1 MLVIALC
8 VLAAILL
15 VLGFEMFLVMGIPTP
30 ARMAN
35 VLPQHPV
42 DRVAQKLIGGVNT
55 STLAGDSVLRVCGR
69 SSWRAARSRKRLTD
83 LVKSNVAHLPGG
95 LGHTT
100 VISCMCF
107 GSICGSAPAT
117 VAALGRLLH
126 PELIR
131 ARYSEKFSL
140 GLIASSAECALL
152 IPPSITLI
160 IYGWL
165 TGTSIADL
173 FAAGFAV
180 GIVLGIAFMIQVQIV
195 TWRTGAGAS
204 ARASRQERLAA
215 LRDGLVALGMPVI
228 ILGGIYGGVFTATEA
243 AAVAVVYALI
253 VEVLIYRSFGFREL
267 MQVSESSAVTVV
279 VIFILLAMG
288 SVLSFF
294 ITLAQVPAFFTQLFA
309 DWKVN
314 WIVFLLIVNVILLI
328 AGMFIDPNSILLVL
342 VPTFYPVAVALG
354 IDPVHFG
361 LIVCLNICIG
371 MITPPFGLDLFVASS
386 TLAAASRGSDRR
398 RLAVHRDQ
406 HHRSGADHLYP
417 ADFDGDPQ
425 DHPLGDAS
433 ANT

>member
-8 VLAAILL
+8 VLAAVLL
-15 VLGFEMFLVMGIPTP
+15 VLGFEMFLVMGIPSLLAWQMFFP
-30 ARMAN
+30 N
-35 VLPQHPV
+35 IPPV
-42 DRVAQKLIGGVNT
+42 AIAQKLVGGVNT
-55 STLAGDSVLRVCGR
+55 STLLAIPFFVF
-69 SSWRAARSRKRLTD
+69 AADLMARGTIAKRLTD
-83 LVKSNVAHLPGG
+83 LVKSNVAHLSGG

-173 FAAGFAV
+173 FAAGLAV

-195 TWRTGAGAS
+195 TWRSGAGAS
-204 ARASRQERLAA
+204 ARATWHERLLA
-215 LRDGLVALGMPVI
+215 LREGLVALGMPVI

-243 AAVAVVYALI
+243 AAVAVVYALVI
-253 VEVLIYRSFGFREL
+253 EVLVYRSFGFREL
-267 MQVSESSAVTVV
+267 LQVSESSAVTVV

-314 WIVFLLIVNVILLI
+314 WIVFLLIVNVILLV

-342 VPTFYPVAVALG
+342 IPTFYPVAVALG

-371 MITPPFGLDLFVASS
+371 MITPPFGLDLFVTSS
-386 TLAAASRGSDRR
+386 TLRR
-398 RLAVHRDQ
+398 PVELVIAGVWPFI
-406 HHRSGADHLYP
+406 ATNLIVLVLITYVP
-417 ADFDGDPQ
+417 AISTMILRFVR
-425 DHPLGDAS
+425 
-433 ANT
+433 

>member
-1 MLVIALC
+1 MLVIGLC
-8 VLAAILL
+8 VLAAVLL
-15 VLGFEMFLVMGIPTP
+15 VLGFEMFLVMGIPTLLAWQIFFP
-30 ARMAN
+30 NIPSIA
-35 VLPQHPV
+35 
-42 DRVAQKLIGGVNT
+42 VAQKLIGGVNT
-55 STLAGDSVLRVCGR
+55 STLLAIPFFVF
-69 SSWRAARSRKRLTD
+69 AADIMARGTIARRLTD
-83 LVKSNVAHLPGG
+83 LVKSNVAHLSGG

-126 PELIR
+126 PELVR

-173 FAAGFAV
+173 FAAGLAV
-180 GIVLGIAFMIQVQIV
+180 GIVLGIAFMILVQIV

-204 ARASRQERLAA
+204 ARASRHERLVA

-267 MQVSESSAVTVV
+267 IQVSESSAVTVV

-314 WIVFLLIVNVILLI
+314 WIVFLLIVNAILLI

-342 VPTFYPVAVALG
+342 VPTFYPVAIALG

-361 LIVCLNICIG
+361 LVVCLNICIG

-386 TLAAASRGSDRR
+386 TLRR
-398 RLAVHRDQ
+398 PVEAVIGGIWPFIATNIVVLA
-406 HHRSGADHLYP
+406 LITYI
-417 ADFDGDPQ
+417 PQ
-425 DHPLGDAS
+425 ISTAILKI
-433 ANT
+433 TR

>member
-8 VLAAILL
+8 VLATVLL
-15 VLGFEMFLVMGIPTP
+15 VLGFEMFLVMGIPSLLAWQMFFP
-30 ARMAN
+30 NIPPIAI
-35 VLPQHPV
+35 
-42 DRVAQKLIGGVNT
+42 AQKLVGGVNT
-55 STLAGDSVLRVCGR
+55 STLLAIPFFVF
-69 SSWRAARSRKRLTD
+69 AADLMARGTIAKRLTD
-83 LVKSNVAHLPGG
+83 LVKSNVAHLSGG

-173 FAAGFAV
+173 FAAGLAV
-180 GIVLGIAFMIQVQIV
+180 GIVLAIAFMIQVQIV
-195 TWRTGAGAS
+195 TWRSGAGAS
-204 ARASRQERLAA
+204 ARASRHERLLA
-215 LRDGLVALGMPVI
+215 LREGLVALGMPVI
-228 ILGGIYGGVFTATEA
+228 ILGGIYGGIFTATEA
-243 AAVAVVYALI
+243 AAVAVVYALT
-253 VEVLIYRSFGFREL
+253 VEVLIYRSFGFRDL
-267 MQVSESSAVTVV
+267 IQVSESSAVTVV

-309 DWKVN
+309 DWNVN

-386 TLAAASRGSDRR
+386 TLRR
-398 RLAVHRDQ
+398 PVEAVIAGVWPFIATNIIVLA
-406 HHRSGADHLYP
+406 LITYI
-417 ADFDGDPQ
+417 PQ
-425 DHPLGDAS
+425 ISTAILKI
-433 ANT
+433 TR

>member
-8 VLAAILL
+8 ILAAVLL
-15 VLGFEMFLVMGIPTP
+15 VLGFEMFLVMGIPSLLAWQMFFP
-30 ARMAN
+30 NIPPIAI
-35 VLPQHPV
+35 
-42 DRVAQKLIGGVNT
+42 AQKLVGGVNT
-55 STLAGDSVLRVCGR
+55 STLLAIPFFVF
-69 SSWRAARSRKRLTD
+69 AADLMARGTIAKRLTD
-83 LVKSNVAHLPGG
+83 LVKSNVAHLSGG

-173 FAAGFAV
+173 FAAGLAV

-204 ARASRQERLAA
+204 ARASRHERLLA
-215 LRDGLVALGMPVI
+215 LREGLVALGMPVI

-243 AAVAVVYALI
+243 AAVAVVYALT
-253 VEVLIYRSFGFREL
+253 VEVLIYRSFGLREL
-267 MQVSESSAVTVV
+267 LQVSESSAVTVV

-314 WIVFLLIVNVILLI
+314 WIVFLLVVNVILLV

-342 VPTFYPVAVALG
+342 IPTFYPVAVALG

-386 TLAAASRGSDRR
+386 TLRR
-398 RLAVHRDQ
+398 PVEAVIA
-406 HHRSGADHLYP
+406 GVWPFIATNIIVLVLITYI
-417 ADFDGDPQ
+417 PQ
-425 DHPLGDAS
+425 ISMAILKI
-433 ANT
+433 TR